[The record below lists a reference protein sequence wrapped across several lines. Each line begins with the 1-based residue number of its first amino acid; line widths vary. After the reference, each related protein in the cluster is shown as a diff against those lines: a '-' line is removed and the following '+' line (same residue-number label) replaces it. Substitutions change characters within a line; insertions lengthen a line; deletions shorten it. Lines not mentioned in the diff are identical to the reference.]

1 MKIKS
6 MHCEILQ
13 NTLEGKLPPVKQL
26 HELRMFALHHYI
38 TELEEFMQEIFDKE
52 TWGVI
57 KSFIA
62 FDSIHWVY
70 PQDDVL
76 NNEIISKYYQPVE
89 KYLSKATLANLK
101 DLEDKLIQNAWIK
114 SVSFSKNVNRR
125 AYSQTL
131 NSYSCLFTFKIFTM
145 AQHILSRCPEISI
158 NDIAHLKQS
167 VKSAIADRIT
177 ARLETFIKLTEQYF
191 VEITSEE
198 FHQERVVWDYKELKF
213 ENHTL
218 LDIADM
224 QTKKYHERPLDLF

>member
-89 KYLSKATLANLK
+89 KYLSKATLENLK

-125 AYSQTL
+125 A
-131 NSYSCLFTFKIFTM
+131 YSCLFTFKIFTM

-177 ARLETFIKLTEQYF
+177 ARLETFIKVTKQNF
-191 VEITSEE
+191 VEITHWNDST
-198 FHQERVVWDYKELKF
+198 QERVAWELEF
-213 ENHTL
+213 EITS
-218 LDIADM
+218 M
-224 QTKKYHERPLDLF
+224 QTKKNHERPLDLF